1 MVAIYEKWENVTAS
15 KAAIRLGVTKMS
27 ANRCFDEIEY
37 LNVDILGMKGK
48 SRVITVPADI
58 QKLWNDVR
66 VILRNPVI
74 ARYELKED
82 IQLEKRQESLHYV
95 STHYF
100 RIMNIRLM
108 QLPKK
113 K

>member
-1 MVAIYEKWENVTAS
+1 
-15 KAAIRLGVTKMS
+15 MS

-82 IQLEKRQESLHYV
+82 IQLGKKAGITAYV